1 MGLSMHDLI
10 NKPNDFYMHIHLL
23 ARILKSVIPIY
34 KHIMKIWQWR
44 LGDGVGPL
52 SRNFVLKCI

>member
-10 NKPNDFYMHIHLL
+10 NKPNDFYMHTSF
-23 ARILKSVIPIY
+23 LKSVIPIY